1 MIRGLL
7 ESVFVAEIIGLLE
20 LLEAESLS
28 IFAAL
33 ECKTEGTQWSRK
45 LTLPVLGDAK
55 KPEWR
60 NW

>member
-33 ECKTEGTQWSRK
+33 ECKTEGTQWSQK
-45 LTLPVLGDAK
+45 TDFTSTGDAK

>member
-20 LLEAESLS
+20 LHEAESLS

-33 ECKTEGTQWSRK
+33 ECKTEGH
-45 LTLPVLGDAK
+45 PVVTK
-55 KPEWR
+55 
-60 NW
+60 N